1 MGVNKRETNPNNQKE
16 KEVNIMENTKVVVMS
31 ANDVAEMRKAHKEAE
46 KAYFEAKVGAL
57 EFVAQEMRRTGDEY
71 TAAELSHMTGLS
83 SGEIAA
89 QLGCMYTRASQEAGI
104 RSGEVRTGVRHL
116 ENRYVRILPNGDIDP
131 NSILT
136 VVRKQVVYK
145 MPCETKRR

>member
-1 MGVNKRETNPNNQKE
+1 ME
-16 KEVNIMENTKVVVMS
+16 KKTVVVMS
-31 ANDVAEMRKAHKEAE
+31 ANDVAAMRNAHKEAE
-46 KAYFEAKVGAL
+46 AAYYQAKVGAL
-57 EFVAQEMRRTGDEY
+57 EFVAEEMRRTGEEY
-71 TAAELSHMTGLS
+71 TAAELSHMSGLT

-89 QLGCMYTRASQEAGI
+89 QLGCFYTRASQEAGI
-104 RSGEVRTGVRHL
+104 GIHDVRTGVRRL
-116 ENRYVRILPNGDIDP
+116 ENRYVRILPNGEIDP